1 MILIVGKV
9 LVEYCSVSDSV
20 LYDLLFYVLHLAVL
34 LYGCIVCSNCCLIV
48 FCYIL
53 IA

>member
-9 LVEYCSVSDSV
+9 FVECCFVSESV

-34 LYGCIVCSNCCLIV
+34 LYGCIVCSICC
-48 FCYIL
+48 F
-53 IA
+53 